1 MDILN
6 KIKSLFT
13 NSSQTVND
21 SQQDQEST
29 LEISSDIKEVLENE
43 ILPGLDISAEK
54 FWISFEKIIDNFS
67 PRNKALLERRQEIQ
81 TLIDEWH
88 ISKRGTA
95 HNHDEYRSFLE
106 EIGYI
111 APRANDFTIS
121 TANVD
126 PEIKTIAGPQLV
138 VPVMNAR
145 FALNAANARWGS
157 LYDAL
162 YGTDM
167 ISEEDGAQKAGE
179 YNPKRG
185 DKVISFSKNFL
196 DETIPL
202 QNGSYNDVIGF
213 EFADGNILAQLS
225 NGSTSVLINQDQYQG
240 FVDNGNDAFGLLY
253 KNNNLHFEIQIDKS
267 HPIGETDPAGIKD
280 ILMESAITTI
290 QDCEDSVAAVDGEDK
305 ALVYRNWLGLMK
317 GDLED
322 TFIKNGKSLTRELNA
337 DRDYV
342 SRDGSKLTLPGR
354 STMLVRNVGHLMTN
368 PGVKD
373 KHGNEVPEGI
383 MDAMFTICIAKHDLE
398 NKGKYQNSR
407 TGSVYIVKPKMH
419 GPEEVQ
425 FTCDLFAAV
434 EQALNIDH
442 NTVKIGIMDEERRTT
457 VNLKEC
463 IEVAKERVIF
473 INTGFLDRTG
483 DEIHTSMEAGPMIPK
498 GDIKLHNW
506 IASYEDWNVDIGL
519 ETGFQ
524 GRAQIGKGMWPMPDE
539 MLEMYKAKTV
549 HPKAG
554 ANCAW
559 VPSPTAASLHA
570 IHYHQILVSDE
581 QTKIKDRDKAD
592 LNSILDIPLHTNPG
606 ELSKDQIQSEL
617 ENNCQ
622 GILGY
627 VVRWVDQ
634 GVGCSKVP
642 DISNVG
648 LMEDRATC
656 RISSQHIANWL
667 HHKLIDNDQ
676 VIEAMKKM
684 ATIVDNQNSND
695 DSYINMSPSFDGLA
709 FQASCSLAIEGR
721 VQPSGYT
728 EPILHETR
736 LEFKA

>member
-1 MDILN
+1 
-6 KIKSLFT
+6 
-13 NSSQTVND
+13 
-21 SQQDQEST
+21 
-29 LEISSDIKEVLENE
+29 
-43 ILPGLDISAEK
+43 
-54 FWISFEKIIDNFS
+54 
-67 PRNKALLERRQEIQ
+67 
-81 TLIDEWH
+81 
-88 ISKRGTA
+88 
-95 HNHDEYRSFLE
+95 
-106 EIGYI
+106 
-111 APRANDFTIS
+111 
-121 TANVD
+121 
-126 PEIKTIAGPQLV
+126 
-138 VPVMNAR
+138 
-145 FALNAANARWGS
+145 
-157 LYDAL
+157 
-162 YGTDM
+162 
-167 ISEEDGAQKAGE
+167 
-179 YNPKRG
+179 
-185 DKVISFSKNFL
+185 
-196 DETIPL
+196 
-202 QNGSYNDVIGF
+202 
-213 EFADGNILAQLS
+213 
-225 NGSTSVLINQDQYQG
+225 
-240 FVDNGNDAFGLLY
+240 
-253 KNNNLHFEIQIDKS
+253 
-267 HPIGETDPAGIKD
+267 
-280 ILMESAITTI
+280 
-290 QDCEDSVAAVDGEDK
+290 
-305 ALVYRNWLGLMK
+305 MK
-317 GDLED
+317 GDLVD

-337 DRDYV
+337 DRCYV
-342 SRDGSKLTLPGR
+342 SKDGSKLTLPGR

-373 KHGNEVPEGI
+373 RHGNEVPEGI

-606 ELSKDQIQSEL
+606 ELSKDQIQ
-617 ENNCQ
+617 
-622 GILGY
+622 
-627 VVRWVDQ
+627 
-634 GVGCSKVP
+634 
-642 DISNVG
+642 
-648 LMEDRATC
+648 
-656 RISSQHIANWL
+656 
-667 HHKLIDNDQ
+667 
-676 VIEAMKKM
+676 
-684 ATIVDNQNSND
+684 
-695 DSYINMSPSFDGLA
+695 
-709 FQASCSLAIEGR
+709 
-721 VQPSGYT
+721 
-728 EPILHETR
+728 
-736 LEFKA
+736 